1 MGTFHTCCCIAVS
14 LQSSIMKLF
23 CIATCLAAALASEA
37 AAEPEPATNATNA
50 TLGDLLAGFDDLL
63 ANVTNAT
70 TAVDGLLANMAAAT
84 EACKDVKDAATK
96 GMCENG
102 HILAPDCAC
111 KGSFA
116 DYYAVLNN
124 GREDVNTD
132 ECKSMQKLF
141 DCSKKKDNWDNC
153 KAIAGDSATY
163 DKSVFKTQEDAC
175 AELLVSPASSSRA
188 GFLVAIG
195 AVGAAALML

>member
-1 MGTFHTCCCIAVS
+1 
-14 LQSSIMKLF
+14 MKLF

-50 TLGDLLAGFDDLL
+50 TAGLGDLLAGMDDLNAALDAAL

-70 TAVDGLLANMAAAT
+70 TAADGVLANMAAAT
-84 EACKDVKDAATK
+84 EACKDEKDAATR
-96 GMCENG
+96 GMCENA
-102 HILAPDCAC
+102 HIIAPDCAC

-116 DYYAVLNN
+116 DYYAVVMN
-124 GREDVNTD
+124 GKDTVNAD
-132 ECKSMQKLF
+132 ECKSMQKFF
-141 DCSKKKDNWDNC
+141 DCTKKKDNWDNC
-153 KAIAGDSATY
+153 KVVAENAATY